1 MGRLKKP
8 PSKLA
13 QEESSSV
20 LGIAGEL
27 LKQEIELDA
36 EMGRRSFREFIPLVW
51 EQVETSDFVHDWYID
66 IIAEHLE
73 AVAKFE
79 IKELVICIP
88 PRHTK
93 SLLVSVLFPSW
104 VWVQDPKL
112 KFVFSSYAHSLA
124 LRDALRTR
132 RLIESEWFQSRWPT
146 VKVTKDQNRVE
157 KYELT
162 KGGCRFSTSVQGQ
175 LTGEGGDFSICFPYH
190 EEVWTNKG
198 KISIGRIVDEKLEVL
213 VYSVDLSNGSV
224 ELKPIEGYIKNKDSQ
239 FVKVHFSDGS
249 SIECTPDH
257 KFWTTN
263 GWVEAQYLSSPG
275 FMHRLLQYSKPATG
289 QYGFVSVI
297 KVDEVEQIDY
307 SYCLTVSD
315 NHNMIV
321 GKGKG
326 FIVANCDDPHNV
338 KEAESDIVRKGTVTW
353 WKESMSSRMN
363 NLDKSSKVI
372 IQQRVHQGDL
382 AGEMIEEGY
391 KSLVLPAYYEPDHP
405 QKSIFDI
412 RSSEEEILSKRFTK
426 ESLEKLRAS
435 LGEYAFAGQY
445 QQRPA
450 PRGGGQFKD
459 NFKTIKKE
467 HLPPKFDKIIN
478 GWDFAASENN
488 TSDWT
493 VRVKMGRVKDKVFGD
508 LFYVLHVKRFRA
520 SGGKLRNEIKS
531 IVESDGDEVLNDF
544 PLDPAAAGKEW
555 ATTLRMDLMG
565 YAMVFSPER
574 GDKVLRSQGYAS
586 VVELGNVYL
595 VEADWNKDFVSEHIN
610 FPAATYDDQV
620 DAGGRAFRRHTF
632 GRKLHIP
639 KPANDPL
646 RTNTIDPTKKTGYS
660 GIEKGNAQD
669 MVQEGKKR
677 SKYSPRWHGGW

>member
-8 PSKLA
+8 PSKLV

-79 IKELVICIP
+79 IKQLVICIP

-112 KFVFSSYAHSLA
+112 KFVFSSYAHALA

-132 RLIESEWFQSRWPT
+132 RLIESRWFQDRWPT

-162 KGGCRFSTSVQGQ
+162 KGGHRFSTSVGGQ
-175 LTGEGGDFSICFPYH
+175 LTGEGGDFA
-190 EEVWTNKG
+190 
-198 KISIGRIVDEKLEVL
+198 IS
-213 VYSVDLSNGSV
+213 
-224 ELKPIEGYIKNKDSQ
+224 
-239 FVKVHFSDGS
+239 
-249 SIECTPDH
+249 
-257 KFWTTN
+257 
-263 GWVEAQYLSSPG
+263 
-275 FMHRLLQYSKPATG
+275 
-289 QYGFVSVI
+289 
-297 KVDEVEQIDY
+297 
-307 SYCLTVSD
+307 
-315 NHNMIV
+315 
-321 GKGKG
+321 
-326 FIVANCDDPHNV
+326 DDPHNV
-338 KEAESDIVRKGTVTW
+338 KEAESDIVRKGTVNW
-353 WKESMSSRMN
+353 WKEAMSSRMN
-363 NLDKSSKVI
+363 NLARSSKVI

-391 KSLVLPAYYEPDHP
+391 QHLILPMEYEPDHP
-405 QKSIFDI
+405 QKSIYDI
-412 RSSEEEILSKRFTK
+412 REIPGELLSGRFTE
-426 ESLEKLRAS
+426 ESVEELKKS
-435 LGEYAFAGQY
+435 LGDYAYAGQY

-459 NFKTIKKE
+459 NFKIIKKE